1 MTYGQDYGQPGQYPQ
16 PGHGQQYRPEDQP
29 WQQPGH
35 GQQYRPEDQPW
46 QQPGHGQQYRPEDQP
61 WQQPGHGQQYQPEDQ
76 PWQQPGHGQQ
86 YQPEDQPWQP
96 QYDPRQHQRRISGPQ
111 EAPWQ
116 QAPYPPQDYPP
127 RDYPQR
133 DYPPRD
139 QWQPQ
144 QPRQDHGQ
152 FQPRQ
157 RHHRKRS
164 RAPLYAGIAAVFV
177 IAGGGTAYALA
188 GHGSTPR
195 PTSAPVAKPASL
207 SQLKKI
213 VLQPADLPSG
223 WKGTPS
229 QPGPND
235 SASNAAFM
243 KCVGARNTDSDKVAG
258 ANSDNFALGNA
269 TIFSFATSYR
279 SQSDL
284 NADVT
289 ALHSPKLSP
298 CFEQMMKKQL
308 AASLPAGATTES
320 ASIKITPGSAGGPA
334 NVVAT
339 GTGTIKVRVNGQQV
353 PVYLTVAFITG
364 PLIEAG
370 VDAENVGTPVPAS
383 VVNRLVATVATRAV
397 KG

>member
-1 MTYGQDYGQPGQYPQ
+1 MTYGQDHGQPGQYPQ
-16 PGHGQQYRPEDQP
+16 PGYGQQYGPQGQP
-29 WQQPGH
+29 YPQPGY
-35 GQQYRPEDQPW
+35 GQQYGPE
-46 QQPGHGQQYRPEDQP
+46 G
-61 WQQPGHGQQYQPEDQ
+61 
-76 PWQQPGHGQQ
+76 
-86 YQPEDQPWQP
+86 QPWQP
-96 QYDPRQHQRRISGPQ
+96 QYDPRQHQRRTSGPQ

-127 RDYPQR
+127 RD
-133 DYPPRD
+133 

-144 QPRQDHGQ
+144 QPRQDYGQ

-164 RAPLYAGIAAVFV
+164 RAPLYVGIAALIV

-188 GHGSTPR
+188 GHGTTRSPATGG
-195 PTSAPVAKPASL
+195 TTHIAATPASL

-213 VLQPADLPSG
+213 VFQPADLPSG
-223 WKGTPS
+223 WKAAAY
-229 QPGPND
+229 QPDPND
-235 SASNAAFM
+235 SANNAALM
-243 KCVGARNTDSDKVAG
+243 KCVGARNTGSDKVAE
-258 ANSDNFALGNA
+258 AHSDNFALGNA
-269 TIFSFATSYR
+269 TISSSATSYR

-284 NADVT
+284 VSDVAT
-289 ALHSPKLSP
+289 LHSPKLSP
-298 CFEQMMKKQL
+298 CFGQMVKKQL

-334 NVVAT
+334 SVVAT
-339 GTGTIKVRVNGQQV
+339 GTGTITVRVNGQQV
-353 PVYLTVAFITG
+353 PVYLSVAFITG
-364 PLIEAG
+364 PLIEAE